1 MDLYHRSS
9 TRTVVN
15 TLYQITFVKSQAENS
30 IYHAMGYA
38 MFKFLKAA
46 MMFEDK
52 QIQEASTV
60 LEQALVTID
69 KFRKKNGVITS
80 FGRLF
85 WQTNYENYTDLEV
98 HAELCFAEVLLLK
111 SVLNLIEDQSLMSFV
126 KAGMKV
132 RHRIRLEF

>member
-1 MDLYHRSS
+1 LDEP
-9 TRTVVN
+9 
-15 TLYQITFVKSQAENS
+15 QAEDS
-30 IYHAMGYA
+30 IYHAMGFA
-38 MFKFLKAA
+38 VFKFLKAA
-46 MMFEDK
+46 MMFEEK

-60 LEQALVTID
+60 LDQALVTID
-69 KFRKKNGVITS
+69 KFRKKNGVIS
-80 FGRLF
+80 SLGRLF

-132 RHRIRLEF
+132 THCLGLEF

>member
-1 MDLYHRSS
+1 MVEL
-9 TRTVVN
+9 
-15 TLYQITFVKSQAENS
+15 QAENS

-38 MFKFLKAA
+38 VFKFLKAS
-46 MMFEDK
+46 MMFEEK
-52 QIQEASTV
+52 EIQEASTV
-60 LEQALVTID
+60 LEQALITID
-69 KFRKKNGVITS
+69 KFRKKNGVMTS
-80 FGRLF
+80 LGRLF

-132 RHRIRLEF
+132 RHRLRLEF